1 MRLFKIIFLAAA
13 GACPV
18 YGVAVDVPVDDLT
31 VNLGLL
37 LQAGHH
43 YKYRNVGRYHLDESE
58 FGIPEAELRVNGR
71 VFDKVEYDVRATFHT
86 TRYIRE
92 AFIGT
97 ALPGNFSA
105 KVGRFFVP
113 FGVEATTYEGY
124 LTCSSRTVTSGQ
136 IAPGRNYGVRF
147 DYLLER
153 DVWPYKIGAAAG
165 VFNGADPLVE
175 GAGRIYGTPLPA
187 VKNLVI
193 GYSYYYAKI
202 TRTKYFAPYREERH
216 FVEEPRAAA
225 DLTFKTW
232 RLELSAEYMQR
243 FYNDYPMEGYPY
255 REPYFF
261 YKDTYERGYFG
272 TLTYTQPLPWRYF
285 QDLAPYARYE
295 RWDPAVLE
303 RGDIAEKRF
312 TGGLALHFLG
322 RNLMFRADYTR
333 ILEDE
338 CPTTND
344 EIASQ
349 FQVMF

>member
-1 MRLFKIIFLAAA
+1 MRLLKIIFLAAA
-13 GACPV
+13 NACPV
-18 YGVAVDVPVDDLT
+18 YGVAVDVPVDDFT
-31 VNLGLL
+31 ANLGLL
-37 LQAGHH
+37 LQAGHYH
-43 YKYRNVGRYHLDESE
+43 EFVDVGGESQDISD
-58 FGIPEAELRVNGR
+58 FAVPEAELRVYGR
-71 VFDKVEYDVRATFHT
+71 VFDKVDYDVRATFYY

-92 AFIGT
+92 GFIGT

-105 KVGRFFVP
+105 KVGRFFIP

-124 LTCSSRTVTSGQ
+124 LTCSSRTVTSAT

-153 DVWPYKIGAAAG
+153 DGWPYRIGAAAG
-165 VFNGADPLVE
+165 VFNGSGPLVN
-175 GAGRIYGTPLPA
+175 GAGRIYGTPLPT
-187 VKNLVI
+187 VKNLEL
-193 GYSYYYAKI
+193 GGSYFYAK
-202 TRTKYFAPYREERH
+202 TLRYKYRRYGTDEEYYL
-216 FVEEPRAAA
+216 EEPRVGA
-225 DLTFKTW
+225 DLSLEAW
-232 RLELSAEYMQR
+232 RLEFSAEYMQR
-243 FYNDYPMEGYPY
+243 FYNDYPIPGYPY
-255 REPYFF
+255 REPYYF

-285 QDLAPYARYE
+285 QELAPYARYE

-333 ILEDE
+333 IVEDE

-344 EIASQ
+344 EIASE

>member
-1 MRLFKIIFLAAA
+1 MRLFKIISLAAA
-13 GACPV
+13 SAYPA

-31 VNLGLL
+31 ANLGLL
-37 LQAGHH
+37 LQAG
-43 YKYRNVGRYHLDESE
+43 YRHEFVDIANKTEDESD
-58 FGIPEAELRVNGR
+58 FVVPEAELRTYGR
-71 VFDKVEYDVRATFHT
+71 IFDKVEYDVRATFYY

-92 AFIGT
+92 ASIGT
-97 ALPGNFSA
+97 ALPGNLSA
-105 KVGRFFVP
+105 KVGRFFIP

-124 LTCSSRTVTSGQ
+124 LTCSSRTATSYI
-136 IAPGRNYGVRF
+136 IAPGRNTGVRF
-147 DYLLER
+147 DYLRER
-153 DVWPYKIGAAAG
+153 DGWPYKIGAAAG
-165 VFNGADPLVE
+165 VFNGAGPLVDA
-175 GAGRIYGTPLPA
+175 GGRIYGTPLPA
-187 VKNLVI
+187 VKDLELGV
-193 GYSYYYAKI
+193 SYFYAK
-202 TRTKYFAPYREERH
+202 TPREKFRLYRNDEEH
-216 FVEEPRAAA
+216 YLEEPRVGA

-243 FYNDYPMEGYPY
+243 FYNDYPMPGYRY
-255 REPYFF
+255 REPYYF
-261 YKDTYERGYFG
+261 YKDTYARGYFG
-272 TLTYTQPLPWRYF
+272 TLKYTQPLPWRYF
-285 QDLAPYARYE
+285 QDIAPYARYE

>member
-13 GACPV
+13 SACPV
-18 YGVAVDVPVDDLT
+18 YGVAVDVPVDDFT

-43 YKYRNVGRYHLDESE
+43 YKYRNVGRFHLDESE
-58 FGIPEAELRVNGR
+58 FVIPEAELRVYGR
-71 VFDKVEYDVRATFHT
+71 IFNKVDYDVRSHYL
-86 TRYIRE
+86 RGIRE
-92 AFIGT
+92 VYVGADFAAG
-97 ALPGNFSA
+97 FSA
-105 KVGRFFVP
+105 RIGRLFVP

-136 IAPGRNYGVRF
+136 IAPGRNEGVRF

-153 DVWPYKIGAAAG
+153 DGWPYKIGAAAG
-165 VFNGADPLVE
+165 VFNGVDPLVE
-175 GAGRIYGTPLPA
+175 GAVRIYGTPLPA
-187 VKNLVI
+187 VENLVI
-193 GYSYYYAKI
+193 GCSYYYEKTLRAKYI
-202 TRTKYFAPYREERH
+202 TAYREERH
-216 FVEEPRAAA
+216 FLGEPRVGA

-232 RLELSAEYMQR
+232 RLEFSAEYMQR
-243 FYNDYPMEGYPY
+243 FYNDYPIRGYPY
-255 REPYFF
+255 REPYYF

-285 QDLAPYARYE
+285 QDFAPYARYE
-295 RWDPAVLE
+295 RRDPAVLE

-322 RNLMFRADYTR
+322 RNLMFRGDYTR

-344 EIASQ
+344 EIASE